1 MNLLLPTLNTSS
13 PKPCQINW
21 MDINSCIFVV
31 EIMKKGLFLGAE
43 NCNSET
49 GNLSPYR
56 NGSYST
62 NVIPFAYSM
71 ADINN
76 LKDMIVLAI
85 HTGKIYSV
93 VEVVNN
99 TSAESPFDVN
109 TDNAS
114 SKYMTFSE
122 YFNKK

>member
-1 MNLLLPTLNTSS
+1 ML
-13 PKPCQINW
+13 KI
-21 MDINSCIFVV
+21 V
-31 EIMKKGLFLGAE
+31 
-43 NCNSET
+43 NSET

-56 NGSYST
+56 NGSYGT
-62 NVIPFAYSM
+62 IVIHFAYSM
-71 ADINN
+71 VDINN

-85 HTGKIYSV
+85 HTGKIYFV

-99 TSAESPFDVN
+99 TSVESPFDGN

>member
-1 MNLLLPTLNTSS
+1 MYLLLPTLNTSS
-13 PKPCQINW
+13 PEPCQINW
-21 MDINSCIFVV
+21 MDINSCISAV
-31 EIMKKGLFLGAE
+31 EIMKKSPFLGAE

-62 NVIPFAYSM
+62 NVIHFAYSM

-85 HTGKIYSV
+85 HTGKIYC
-93 VEVVNN
+93 
-99 TSAESPFDVN
+99 
-109 TDNAS
+109 
-114 SKYMTFSE
+114 
-122 YFNKK
+122 